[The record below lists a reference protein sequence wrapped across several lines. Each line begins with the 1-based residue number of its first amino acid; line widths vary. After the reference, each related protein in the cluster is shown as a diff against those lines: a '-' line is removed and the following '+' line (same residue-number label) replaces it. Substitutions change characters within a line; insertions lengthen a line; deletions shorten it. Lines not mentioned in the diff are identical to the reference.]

1 MSSKSS
7 SGPSSRSDERVMVFI
22 DGSNLYH
29 VLGENCGRHDL
40 QFDKFCEKLA
50 NGRRLLR
57 TYYYN
62 VRQESERQPDV
73 GRDQERFLASLY
85 DSPYLEVRLGV
96 WRQRGGEMVE
106 KGVDVMLATDLVV
119 KALKD
124 QYDTAIVVS
133 GDGDFFPAYQAAKD
147 AGKHVEVMAF
157 ESNLSP
163 EAARAADLTVKVTK
177 SWFTGLWTTSRGAR
191 KEDAVE
197 ARAEAIP
204 ESKAVS
210 APERPRRGRPT
221 RRTAPKEAPAPT
233 ERAQPEKPVPAPVSA
248 KPERAAAAPGEP
260 IRRTPARRRVGGT
273 LPVNGHAGHAPAQGV
288 EAPSERVVPAPPP
301 LRPLTNGGEAAGQ
314 AAEPATPATESVEPG
329 QTGPTRRRSG
339 WLRRLGIPDDGTP

>member
-1 MSSKSS
+1 MGSKSS
-7 SGPSSRSDERVMVFI
+7 SGPSSRADERVMVFI

-73 GRDQERFLASLY
+73 GREQERFLASLY
-85 DSPYLEVRLGV
+85 DSPYMEVRLGV

-124 QYDTAIVVS
+124 QYDTAVVVS

-177 SWFTGLWTTSRGAR
+177 SWFTGLWTTSRGTR
-191 KEDAVE
+191 KEDATEVH
-197 ARAEAIP
+197 AEALP
-204 ESKAVS
+204 ETKTESV
-210 APERPRRGRPT
+210 PERTRRGRPG
-221 RRTAPKEAPAPT
+221 RRTAPKKAPT
-233 ERAQPEKPVPAPVSA
+233 AAVRPQPETLPPALAPA
-248 KPERAAAAPGEP
+248 KPERAAVASGEP

-273 LPVNGHAGHAPAQGV
+273 LPVNGHG
-288 EAPSERVVPAPPP
+288 PSQSAETPVERVVPAPPP
-301 LRPLTNGGEAAGQ
+301 LRPLANDAEATGQ
-314 AAEPATPATESVEPG
+314 TTESAALATESLESG